1 MNRSES
7 KYFHT
12 AEKMDEAFFALL
24 EKKDFEYITIKE
36 ICQYAGVNRSTFY
49 LHYQNLN
56 DLLEESVQSMNRKFY
71 AYFGAAG
78 KDHAGEGFLTE
89 KYLVP
94 YLTFIRDHRRLF
106 GTAMRRAST
115 LRLEAQYSQLYREV
129 LEPEMVRLGVP
140 AEQREYLVAFFL
152 HGVLAMIARWMENDC
167 KEPVEFLVQ
176 LILHCSTPPGTSGE
190 QGEKSIPA
198 HP

>member
-12 AEKMDEAFFALL
+12 AEKMDEALFALL

-56 DLLEESVQSMNRKFY
+56 DLLEESVQYMNRRFH
-71 AYFGAAG
+71 AYFEETGRNHG
-78 KDHAGEGFLTE
+78 GDGFLTE

-106 GTAMRRAST
+106 GTALKRSST
-115 LRLEAQYSQLYREV
+115 LKMHEQYLRLYREV
-129 LEPEMVRLGVP
+129 IEPETVRLGVP

-152 HGVLAMIARWMENDC
+152 HGVLAMVAHWMENDC

-190 QGEKSIPA
+190 QGGKSVLA
-198 HP
+198 HS